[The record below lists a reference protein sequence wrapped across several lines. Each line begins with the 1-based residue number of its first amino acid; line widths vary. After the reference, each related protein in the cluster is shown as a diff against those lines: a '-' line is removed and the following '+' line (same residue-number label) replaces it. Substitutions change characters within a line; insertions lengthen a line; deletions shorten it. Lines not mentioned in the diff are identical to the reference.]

1 MGYQDGSRLLEDQ
14 DLLVQSVSL
23 EFFGFREFYGR
34 LDGEI
39 DLLEKFLVFY
49 IENLLSLRFCSFILL
64 CFL

>member
-23 EFFGFREFYGR
+23 EFFGFREFYGG

-39 DLLEKFLVFY
+39 DLLVEFFVFY
-49 IENLLSLRFCSFILL
+49 V
-64 CFL
+64 